1 VKSPVRVKSP
11 VPVSRPMPDCCIIGG
26 GIVGLSIARELAG
39 RGATVRVL
47 ARDQDRS
54 TSSWAAAGIFPPAP
68 RHARE
73 TPGETLTGWSDELH
87 RLWAR
92 DLLDETGIDNGLV
105 TCGGLHVAGD
115 ATRLTSLEVIG
126 ASWRDRNTRCEL
138 LTAAGVT
145 EVEPGLADAVR
156 RGVIVGGIYLPE
168 ETQIRTPRHLEA
180 VRRSCETRGVVIVDG
195 SDVTTAAGNR
205 ETVQAD
211 AYCLAAGAWSGGLA
225 AQLDLALETKPVR
238 GQIALLRFPR
248 PILTRVINMG
258 VDYLL
263 PRPDGRLLVGSTL
276 EDAGFDGSTTA
287 AAIERLRE
295 VATTL
300 LGDISAASLEQVWA
314 GLRPGSSDGLP
325 SIGRLPGCRNGFV
338 AAGHF
343 RAGLHQSTGTAVLIA
358 DLITGKE
365 PTIDLAAFAPD
376 RPRTTRDPLMPP

>member
-1 VKSPVRVKSP
+1 
-11 VPVSRPMPDCCIIGG
+11 MPDCCIIGG

-39 RGATVRVL
+39 RGATVRVV

-68 RHARE
+68 RHAGE

-115 ATRLTSLEVIG
+115 AARLTALDAIG
-126 ASWRDRNTRCEL
+126 ASWRDRNARCEL
-138 LTAAGVT
+138 LTAAGAM

-180 VRRSCETRGVVIVDG
+180 VRRSCENRGVAIMDG
-195 SDVTTAAGNR
+195 SDVTAIRVTDGQINGIEVTTAAGNR

-287 AAIERLRE
+287 AAIDRLRT

-325 SIGRLPGCRNGFV
+325 SIGRLPGCHNGFV